1 MKCLVCGREM
11 LNRGTYL
18 ECPNILC
25 DYEEESERRRRMCR
39 QDGNKKYERRSSII
53 LLDFLVES
61 FGEMEVFLDDA
72 PRGVL
77 SRIDRSGIDKPCP
90 GDQKTNG

>member
-25 DYEEESERRRRMCR
+25 DYEEESERKRWMRQ

-53 LLDFLVES
+53 LVDFLVES
-61 FGEMEVFLDDA
+61 FGE
-72 PRGVL
+72 
-77 SRIDRSGIDKPCP
+77 
-90 GDQKTNG
+90 TNG

>member
-25 DYEEESERRRRMCR
+25 DYDEEI
-39 QDGNKKYERRSSII
+39 GNNK
-53 LLDFLVES
+53 LDVPAGREQKIRTMIF
-61 FGEMEVFLDDA
+61 DN
-72 PRGVL
+72 
-77 SRIDRSGIDKPCP
+77 P
-90 GDQKTNG
+90 GRFSC